1 MSMQDIFR
9 PDEKLDKYDDFD
21 IEGKIREGFSTILL
35 DVDNTITPHY
45 QKIPDEKGKDF
56 VRKLKAAGFK
66 VIVFSNNI
74 DERVGEVARA
84 LDCEYY
90 CWALKPLPFKFSK
103 AMREHKLKREEV
115 ICMGDQLL
123 TDILG
128 GNVSGV
134 HTIYVRPIVESDS
147 RITSFNRRIER
158 FVFKHILHE
167 KV

>member
-1 MSMQDIFR
+1 MKELFR
-9 PDEKLDKYDDFD
+9 PDLMLKKYDDLMIDELREKGFD
-21 IEGKIREGFSTILL
+21 TILL

-45 QKIPDEKGKDF
+45 QKIPDDEGKEF
-56 VRKLKAAGFK
+56 VRKLKEAGFK
-66 VIVFSNNI
+66 VIVFSNNT
-74 DERVGEVARA
+74 DERVGKVARS
-84 LDCEYY
+84 LNCEYY
-90 CWALKPLPFKFSK
+90 CWCMKPLPFKFNK
-103 AMREHKLKREEV
+103 AIRDYKIRRNEV

-128 GNVSGV
+128 GNGAGV

-158 FVFKHILHE
+158 FVFRHILHE

>member
-1 MSMQDIFR
+1 MIMKNIFR
-9 PDEKLDKYDDFD
+9 PDEKLEKYDDFD
-21 IEGKIREGFSTILL
+21 IEGKIGDGYSVILL

-56 VRKLKAAGFK
+56 VRKLKEAGFK
-66 VIVFSNNI
+66 VIVFSNNT

-90 CWALKPLPFKFSK
+90 CWALKPLPYKFSK
-103 AMREHKLKREEV
+103 VIREHGLKRKEI

-128 GNVSGV
+128 GNLSRV
-134 HTIYVRPIVESDS
+134 HTIYVKPIVESDS
-147 RITSFNRRIER
+147 RITAFNRRLER
-158 FVFKHILHE
+158 FVFRYILHE